1 MPNIF
6 ISNHP
11 LIQHKLSLLREK
23 DTQPKE
29 FRALVNE
36 LGTLL
41 CYEATR
47 DFPLVT
53 KDIETPLM
61 SMRTNKIRE
70 RIALVPILRAGLG
83 MVDGVWNLIPT
94 AVVLHIGLYRDE
106 DTLKDLLYHDST
118 TNKTYVVKR
127 QRRGVKEAELRYR
140 RLQTQSATEGE
151 ISLLRVELVTGRSHQ
166 IRVQFASRK
175 LPLVGDSR
183 YGSSYRSSGIALWCE
198 QLSFP
203 HPKSGEMMTFTC
215 PPPDEWPWK
224 LFSVK

>member
-1 MPNIF
+1 MVRLFYLDNDVVVCTKPAGVLSESGGMPELLNSQIGWGETRCVHRLDMAVGGVMVYAR
-6 ISNHP
+6 SKEAAA
-11 LIQHKLSLLREK
+11 KLSSSL
-23 DTQPKE
+23 
-29 FRALVNE
+29 AGHE
-36 LGTLL
+36 LGKRYL
-41 CYEATR
+41 
-47 DFPLVT
+47 
-53 KDIETPLM
+53 
-61 SMRTNKIRE
+61 
-70 RIALVPILRAGLG
+70 
-83 MVDGVWNLIPT
+83 
-94 AVVLHIGLYRDE
+94 AVVQGRPERDE

-151 ISLLRVELVTGRSHQ
+151 ISLLRVELITGRSHQ

>member
-1 MPNIF
+1 MVRLFYLDNDVVVCAKPVGVLSESGGMPELLNSQIGWGETRCVHRLDMAVGGVMVYAR
-6 ISNHP
+6 SKEAAA
-11 LIQHKLSLLREK
+11 KLSSSL
-23 DTQPKE
+23 
-29 FRALVNE
+29 AGHE
-36 LGTLL
+36 LGKRYL
-41 CYEATR
+41 
-47 DFPLVT
+47 
-53 KDIETPLM
+53 
-61 SMRTNKIRE
+61 
-70 RIALVPILRAGLG
+70 
-83 MVDGVWNLIPT
+83 
-94 AVVLHIGLYRDE
+94 AVVQGRPERDE

>member
-1 MPNIF
+1 MVRLFYLDNDVVVCTKPVGVLSESGGMPELLNSQIGWGETRCVHRLDMAVGGVMVYAR
-6 ISNHP
+6 SKEAAA
-11 LIQHKLSLLREK
+11 KLSSSL
-23 DTQPKE
+23 
-29 FRALVNE
+29 AGHE
-36 LGTLL
+36 LGKRYL
-41 CYEATR
+41 A
-47 DFPLVT
+47 
-53 KDIETPLM
+53 
-61 SMRTNKIRE
+61 
-70 RIALVPILRAGLG
+70 
-83 MVDGVWNLIPT
+83 
-94 AVVLHIGLYRDE
+94 AVQGRPERDE

>member
-1 MPNIF
+1 MVRLFYLDNDVVVCTKPAGVLSESGGMPELLNSQIGWGETRCVHRLDMAVGGVMVYAR
-6 ISNHP
+6 SKEAAA
-11 LIQHKLSLLREK
+11 KLSSSL
-23 DTQPKE
+23 
-29 FRALVNE
+29 AGHE
-36 LGTLL
+36 LGKRYL
-41 CYEATR
+41 
-47 DFPLVT
+47 
-53 KDIETPLM
+53 
-61 SMRTNKIRE
+61 
-70 RIALVPILRAGLG
+70 
-83 MVDGVWNLIPT
+83 
-94 AVVLHIGLYRDE
+94 AVVQGRPERDE

-127 QRRGVKEAELRYR
+127 KRRGVKEAELRYR

>member
-1 MPNIF
+1 MVRLFYLDNDVVVCTKPVGVLSESGGMPELLNSQIGWGETRCVHRLDMAVGGVMVYAR
-6 ISNHP
+6 SKEAAA
-11 LIQHKLSLLREK
+11 KLSSSL
-23 DTQPKE
+23 
-29 FRALVNE
+29 AGHE
-36 LGTLL
+36 LGKRYL
-41 CYEATR
+41 
-47 DFPLVT
+47 
-53 KDIETPLM
+53 
-61 SMRTNKIRE
+61 
-70 RIALVPILRAGLG
+70 
-83 MVDGVWNLIPT
+83 
-94 AVVLHIGLYRDE
+94 AVVQGRPERDE

-215 PPPDEWPWK
+215 PPPEEWPWK
-224 LFSVK
+224 LFSVQ

>member
-1 MPNIF
+1 MVRLFYLDNDVVVCTKPVGVLSESGGMPELLNSQIGWGETRCVHRLDMAVGGVMVYAR
-6 ISNHP
+6 SKEAAA
-11 LIQHKLSLLREK
+11 KLSSSL
-23 DTQPKE
+23 
-29 FRALVNE
+29 AGHE
-36 LGTLL
+36 LGKRYL
-41 CYEATR
+41 
-47 DFPLVT
+47 
-53 KDIETPLM
+53 
-61 SMRTNKIRE
+61 
-70 RIALVPILRAGLG
+70 
-83 MVDGVWNLIPT
+83 
-94 AVVLHIGLYRDE
+94 AVVQGRPERDE

>member
-1 MPNIF
+1 MVRLFYLDNDVVVCTKPAGVLSESGGMPELLNSQIGWGETRCVHRLDMAVGGVMVYAR
-6 ISNHP
+6 SKEAAA
-11 LIQHKLSLLREK
+11 KLSSSL
-23 DTQPKE
+23 
-29 FRALVNE
+29 AGHE
-36 LGTLL
+36 LGKRYL
-41 CYEATR
+41 
-47 DFPLVT
+47 
-53 KDIETPLM
+53 
-61 SMRTNKIRE
+61 
-70 RIALVPILRAGLG
+70 
-83 MVDGVWNLIPT
+83 
-94 AVVLHIGLYRDE
+94 AVVQGRPERDE

-127 QRRGVKEAELRYR
+127 KRRGVKEAELRYR

-215 PPPDEWPWK
+215 PPPEEWPWK

>member
-1 MPNIF
+1 MVRLFYLDNDVVVCTKPAGVLSESGGMPELLNSQIGWGETRCVHRLDMAVGGVMVYAR
-6 ISNHP
+6 SKEAAA
-11 LIQHKLSLLREK
+11 KLSSSL
-23 DTQPKE
+23 
-29 FRALVNE
+29 AGHE
-36 LGTLL
+36 LGKRYL
-41 CYEATR
+41 
-47 DFPLVT
+47 
-53 KDIETPLM
+53 
-61 SMRTNKIRE
+61 
-70 RIALVPILRAGLG
+70 
-83 MVDGVWNLIPT
+83 
-94 AVVLHIGLYRDE
+94 AVVQGRPERDE

-127 QRRGVKEAELRYR
+127 QRRGVNEAELRYR
-140 RLQTQSATEGE
+140 TLQTQSATEGE

>member
-1 MPNIF
+1 MVRLFYLDNDVVVCTKPAGVLSESGGMPELLNSQIGWGETRCVHRLDMAVGGVMVYAR
-6 ISNHP
+6 SKEAAA
-11 LIQHKLSLLREK
+11 KLSSSL
-23 DTQPKE
+23 
-29 FRALVNE
+29 AGHE
-36 LGTLL
+36 LGKRYL
-41 CYEATR
+41 
-47 DFPLVT
+47 
-53 KDIETPLM
+53 
-61 SMRTNKIRE
+61 
-70 RIALVPILRAGLG
+70 
-83 MVDGVWNLIPT
+83 
-94 AVVLHIGLYRDE
+94 AVVQGRPERDE

-215 PPPDEWPWK
+215 PPPEEWPWK

>member
-1 MPNIF
+1 MVRLFYLDNDVVVCTKPAGVLSESGGMPELLNSQIGWGETRCVHRLDMAVGGVMVYAR
-6 ISNHP
+6 SKEAAA
-11 LIQHKLSLLREK
+11 KLSSSL
-23 DTQPKE
+23 
-29 FRALVNE
+29 AGHE
-36 LGTLL
+36 LGKRYL
-41 CYEATR
+41 
-47 DFPLVT
+47 
-53 KDIETPLM
+53 
-61 SMRTNKIRE
+61 
-70 RIALVPILRAGLG
+70 
-83 MVDGVWNLIPT
+83 
-94 AVVLHIGLYRDE
+94 AVVQGRPERDE

>member
-1 MPNIF
+1 MVRLFYLDNDVVVCTKPAGVLSESGGMPELLNSQIGWGETRCVHRLDMAVGGVMVYAR
-6 ISNHP
+6 SKEAAA
-11 LIQHKLSLLREK
+11 KLSSSL
-23 DTQPKE
+23 
-29 FRALVNE
+29 AGHE
-36 LGTLL
+36 LGKRYL
-41 CYEATR
+41 
-47 DFPLVT
+47 
-53 KDIETPLM
+53 
-61 SMRTNKIRE
+61 
-70 RIALVPILRAGLG
+70 
-83 MVDGVWNLIPT
+83 
-94 AVVLHIGLYRDE
+94 AVVQGRPERDE

-127 QRRGVKEAELRYR
+127 KRRGVKEAELRYR

-215 PPPDEWPWK
+215 PPPEEWPWK
-224 LFSVK
+224 LFAVR

>member
-1 MPNIF
+1 MVRLFYLDNDVVVCTKPVGVLSESGGMPELLNSQIGWGETRCVHRLDMAVGGVMVYAR
-6 ISNHP
+6 SKEAAA
-11 LIQHKLSLLREK
+11 KLSSSL
-23 DTQPKE
+23 
-29 FRALVNE
+29 AGHE
-36 LGTLL
+36 LGKRYL
-41 CYEATR
+41 
-47 DFPLVT
+47 
-53 KDIETPLM
+53 
-61 SMRTNKIRE
+61 
-70 RIALVPILRAGLG
+70 
-83 MVDGVWNLIPT
+83 
-94 AVVLHIGLYRDE
+94 AVVQGRPERDE

-215 PPPDEWPWK
+215 PPPEEWPWK
-224 LFSVK
+224 LFDVR